1 MAEPPAQHH
10 EHDEPDE
17 TPGYVPPAEKKLDD
31 IVNQDQGDESLE
43 KYKKALLGDSL
54 GKGSCPFPDDPR
66 QVIVTKLGILVED
79 HKDLELDLT
88 GDLSKL
94 KAQPF
99 TLKEGCTYRVK
110 IYFYVQRE
118 IVTGLKYNQRT
129 MRKGIQ
135 VDKQNNMVGSYG
147 PKMELQSYTTSAEQA
162 PSGMLARGTYVVKSI
177 FTDDDKNEHLKWE
190 WQLELKKEWKE

>member
-1 MAEPPAQHH
+1 MAEPAAQHDDH
-10 EHDEPDE
+10 EEPDE

-31 IVNQDQGDESLE
+31 IVNQDPDDPSLE
-43 KYKKALLGDSL
+43 KYKKALLGDNL
-54 GKGSCPFPDDPR
+54 GKAACPFPDDPR

-79 HKDLELDLT
+79 HDDLELDLT

-94 KAQPF
+94 KSQPF

-147 PKMELQSYTTSAEQA
+147 PKMELQSYTTAPEQA
-162 PSGMLARGTYVVKSI
+162 PSGMLARGTYVVKSL
-177 FTDDDKNEHLKWE
+177 FTDDDKKEHLKWE
-190 WQLELKKEWKE
+190 WQLELKKDWK